1 MPCPGGNWHCGAGAV
16 HEPVHRIL
24 PSLCFSC
31 ILLHLSI
38 SPFSAQNCSYQVEER
53 KEKSIFWNAIYNFRK
68 AFIRVSLVI
77 NESILSTGLNF
88 IDQILIY
95 SFAHLKWELGGGLLQ
110 LENHPSDLVESLL
123 NVTSSRSVLAEIK
136 NEIANYYSWDSVH
149 VKNCVISKFILFN
162 LQ

>member
-16 HEPVHRIL
+16 HEPVRRIL

-38 SPFSAQNCSYQVEER
+38 SPFSAQNCSYQVEKR
-53 KEKSIFWNAIYNFRK
+53 KEKSIFWNAIHNFSE

-77 NESILSTGLNF
+77 SESILPTGLNF
-88 IDQILIY
+88 TDRILIFIC
-95 SFAHLKWELGGGLLQ
+95 SFKVGVRGGLLQ
-110 LENHPSDLVESLL
+110 LEKSAFRSFESLL
-123 NVTSSRSVLAEIK
+123 NVTGSRSVLAEIK
-136 NEIANYYSWDSVH
+136 YEIANYYSWDSVH
-149 VKNCVISKFILFN
+149 VKNCVISKFVLFN